1 MSYQSVGCLDFL
13 VALDFTSVDSSCDGG
28 YSGHSVLALLN
39 FGDCDVAGMDGELVG
54 SSIGFV
60 FCDFVNVDGPFL
72 SVDLDDLALAALPG
86 TPQDDDLIIFSDGE
100 GSDAVFASERF
111 GKGGRHD
118 SVSDVGGGREMGLS
132 LFSPAAA
139 YFNVSL
145 HNYGSIINIILIF
158 YQFLTNRIPS
168 HLPSLITRLSIY
180 RCINGDHQKKG

>member
-13 VALDFTSVDSSCDGG
+13 VGLAFTSIDSGCDSGN
-28 YSGHSVLALLN
+28 SGHSVLALLD
-39 FGDCDVAGMDGELVG
+39 FGDCDVAGVDGELVG
-54 SSIGFV
+54 SSVGFV
-60 FCDFVNVDGPFL
+60 FCDFVDVDGPFL

-86 TPQDDDLIIFSDGE
+86 APQDDDLIVFSDGE

-111 GKGGRHD
+111 GKGGGHD
-118 SVSDVGGGREMGLS
+118 SVSEVGGGREMGLS

-158 YQFLTNRIPS
+158 YQFLTSRTPPRP
-168 HLPSLITRLSIY
+168 PSLITRLSIY
-180 RCINGDHQKKG
+180 RCMNGDHQMKG